1 MCYKIPSSVLHCL
14 YNNYLY
20 ISIWQFSYFLKSL
33 ESILNSIYS
42 NSIYLITSG
51 DLNIDYLNDNYMK
64 QLLDSLLT
72 SNCLYN
78 TVQFPTRILN
88 NSSTAINIIF
98 INKFKKDNFNF
109 TVYPLV
115 NGLSDMLSRLL

>member
-1 MCYKIPSSVLHCL
+1 VCYKIPSSVLHCL

-64 QLLDSLLT
+64 QLLDSLLA

-98 INKFKKDNFNF
+98 INKFKKDNF

>member
-64 QLLDSLLT
+64 QLLDSLLA

-98 INKFKKDNFNF
+98 INKFKKDNF